1 MALIPKATAS
11 TALKAGYLVVAGI
24 DAVMAGSA
32 SARVRRSR
40 VFTKPLL
47 MPLLAASLL
56 TDRSAAASPL
66 VRTTLA
72 GQAGGWCG
80 DMVLLK
86 EGPESFMAGAASF
99 AAGHAAYISGFRAQR
114 AATSRPGPKAVA
126 ALWALTAPGLVLG
139 AAKKD
144 RRLGP
149 TTAAYSAVL
158 SSMFAATTQLS
169 PTLPASA
176 RRATMIGGALF
187 LVSDGLI
194 GAGEFLLEDPP
205 PRLETAVMVTY
216 ATAQFLI
223 AEGASR
229 AELT

>member
-1 MALIPKATAS
+1 MAPTLEPTAS

-32 SARVRRSR
+32 SSKVRKSR

-47 MPLLAASLL
+47 MPLLASSLL

-66 VRTTLA
+66 TRTTLA

-86 EGPESFMAGAASF
+86 EGPESFMVGAASF
-99 AAGHAAYISGFRAQR
+99 AAGHTAYISGFRAQR
-114 AATSRPGPKAVA
+114 ATTSQPGPKAIA
-126 ALWALTAPGLVLG
+126 ALWALTAPRLAFG

-144 RRLGP
+144 RRLGA
-149 TTAAYSAVL
+149 TTVVYSAIL

-169 PTLPASA
+169 TTMPTSA
-176 RRATMIGGALF
+176 RRATMLGGALF

-205 PRLETAVMVTY
+205 PRLETAVMLTY
-216 ATAQFLI
+216 ASAQFLL

-229 AELT
+229 AGVA